1 MTLEKLKEIH
11 DRIVDK
17 YAEIFQYKARATFY
31 GVEPDPQYIKEKEN
45 NIKELE
51 KLIKTEQYEKK
62 N

>member
-1 MTLEKLKEIH
+1 MTVEKLKEIC

-31 GVEPDPQYIKEKEN
+31 EVEPNPQYIKEREN
-45 NIKELE
+45 EIKELE
-51 KLIKTEQYEKK
+51 KLIKTDKDEKE

>member
-11 DRIVDK
+11 DRIADK

-31 GVEPDPQYIKEKEN
+31 GVEPQYIEEKEN
-45 NIKELE
+45 KIKELE
-51 KLIKTEQYEKK
+51 KLIKTEQYEKE